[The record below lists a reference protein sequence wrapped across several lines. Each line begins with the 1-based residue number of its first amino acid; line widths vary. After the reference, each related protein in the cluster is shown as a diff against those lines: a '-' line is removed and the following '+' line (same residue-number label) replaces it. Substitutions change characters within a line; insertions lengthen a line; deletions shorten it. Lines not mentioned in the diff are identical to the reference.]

1 VRLEEIL
8 KRLRDGAQP
17 DAKANLE
24 RFGITA
30 RQTYGWSIPALR
42 ELARETGRDHTLA
55 QQLWA
60 TGILD
65 ARILASLVDEP
76 DRVTPRQ
83 MEQWARDFDSWAVCD
98 ACCSNLFD
106 RTPYAHVKVRAWSGR
121 KEEFVKRAS
130 FALMAALAVHE
141 KDGDD
146 DTFRAFLPL
155 VEREAGDARNFVKKA
170 VNWALR
176 QIGKRNPALRAA
188 AIASAERIA
197 AQGSPSARWIAS
209 DALKELTSDAV
220 EKRQSRPAKAGA
232 KSGTAKPRPARA
244 AKGSARNGSS
254 RRATPAGRAGAKAR
268 PRPQAS
274 RARAKAAPPAR
285 ARSGRARPA
294 RSGRRS

>member
-17 DAKANLE
+17 DAKASLE

-30 RQTYGWSIPALR
+30 RQAYGWSAPALR

-65 ARILASLVDEP
+65 ARILAALVDEP
-76 DRVTPRQ
+76 ERVTPRQ
-83 MEQWARDFDSWAVCD
+83 MERWARDFDSWAVCD
-98 ACCSNLFD
+98 ACCANLFD
-106 RTPYAHVKVRAWSGR
+106 RTPFAHTKVRAWSGR
-121 KEEFVKRAS
+121 KEEYVKRAA
-130 FALMAALAVHE
+130 FALMAALALHE
-141 KDGDD
+141 KDGSD

-155 VEREAGDARNFVKKA
+155 CEREAGDARNFVKKA

-176 QIGKRNPALRAA
+176 QIGKRSPALRTA

-197 AQGSPSARWIAS
+197 AQDTPSARWIAA
-209 DALKELTSDAV
+209 DALKELKSPAV
-220 EKRQSRPAKAGA
+220 AKRPAKA
-232 KSGTAKPRPARA
+232 AR
-244 AKGSARNGSS
+244 GNGPSGSS
-254 RRATPAGRAGAKAR
+254 RRATPSGRTAAKALPRR
-268 PRPQAS
+268 PAS
-274 RARAKAAPPAR
+274 RARAKAPSRPP

>member
-1 VRLEEIL
+1 VLVRLEEIL

-17 DAKANLE
+17 DAKATLE

-30 RQTYGWSIPALR
+30 RQAYGWSVPALR

-65 ARILASLVDEP
+65 ARILAALVDEP

-83 MEQWARDFDSWAVCD
+83 MERWARDFDSWAVCD

-121 KEEFVKRAS
+121 KEEFVKRAA
-130 FALMAALAVHE
+130 FALMAALAVH
-141 KDGDD
+141 DQQSGD

-155 VEREAGDARNFVKKA
+155 CEREAGDGRNFVKKA

-176 QIGKRNPALRAA
+176 QVGKRTAPLRAA
-188 AIASAERIA
+188 AIATAERIA
-197 AQGSPSARWIAS
+197 AQDSPSARWIAA
-209 DALKELTSDAV
+209 DALRELQGA
-220 EKRQSRPAKAGA
+220 PKA
-232 KSGTAKPRPARA
+232 AR
-244 AKGSARNGSS
+244 GSARSGSS
-254 RRATPAGRAGAKAR
+254 RRAKPAGRARAKAR
-268 PRPQAS
+268 PRPPAS
-274 RARAKAAPPAR
+274 RARATAATRPP

>member
-17 DAKANLE
+17 DARAALE

-30 RQTYGWSIPALR
+30 RQAYGWSMPALR

-65 ARILASLVDEP
+65 ARILAALVDEP

-83 MEQWARDFDSWAVCD
+83 MERWARDFDSWAVCD
-98 ACCSNLFD
+98 ACCMHLFD
-106 RTPYAHVKVRAWSGR
+106 RTPFAHVKVRAWSGR
-121 KEEFVKRAS
+121 KEEFVKRAA

-141 KDGDD
+141 KDGGDD
-146 DTFRAFLPL
+146 AFRAFLSL
-155 VEREAGDARNFVKKA
+155 CEREAGDARNYVKKA

-176 QIGKRNPALRAA
+176 QIGKRNAALKAA
-188 AIASAERIA
+188 AVASAERIA

-209 DALKELTSDAV
+209 DALRELKAPA
-220 EKRQSRPAKAGA
+220 KRPAKA
-232 KSGTAKPRPARA
+232 AR
-244 AKGSARNGSS
+244 GSARNGSS
-254 RRATPAGRAGAKAR
+254 RRATPAGPAPAQAR
-268 PRPQAS
+268 RRPPAS
-274 RARAKAAPPAR
+274 RARAKAKSPAP

-294 RSGRRS
+294 RSARRS

>member
-1 VRLEEIL
+1 MRLEEIL

-17 DAKANLE
+17 DAKATLE

-30 RQTYGWSIPALR
+30 RQAYGWSVPALR

-65 ARILASLVDEP
+65 ARILAALVDEP
-76 DRVTPRQ
+76 ERVTPRQ
-83 MEQWARDFDSWAVCD
+83 MERWARDFDSWAVCD

-121 KEEFVKRAS
+121 KEEFVKRAA

-141 KDGDD
+141 KDGSD

-155 VEREAGDARNFVKKA
+155 CEREAGDARNFVKKA

-188 AIASAERIA
+188 AVASAERIA
-197 AQGSPSARWIAS
+197 AQGSPSARWIAA
-209 DALKELTSDAV
+209 DALRELKSPAV
-220 EKRQSRPAKAGA
+220 EKRQ
-232 KSGTAKPRPARA
+232 ARS
-244 AKGSARNGSS
+244 AKGSARSGSS
-254 RRATPAGRAGAKAR
+254 RRATPAGRTGAKAR
-268 PRPQAS
+268 PRPPAS
-274 RARAKAAPPAR
+274 RARAKAAPPAA

>member
-17 DAKANLE
+17 DARTALE

-30 RQTYGWSIPALR
+30 RQAYGWSMPALR
-42 ELARETGRDHTLA
+42 ELAREAGRDHTLA

-65 ARILASLVDEP
+65 ARILAALVDEP

-83 MEQWARDFDSWAVCD
+83 MERWARDFDSWAVCD
-98 ACCSNLFD
+98 ACCLHLFD

-121 KEEFVKRAS
+121 KEEFVKRAA

-141 KDGDD
+141 QEGGDD
-146 DTFRAFLPL
+146 AFRAFLIL
-155 VEREAGDARNFVKKA
+155 CEREAGDARNFVKKA

-188 AIASAERIA
+188 AVASAERIA
-197 AQGSPSARWIAS
+197 AQDSPSARWIAS
-209 DALKELTSDAV
+209 DALRELKSADAG
-220 EKRQSRPAKAGA
+220 KRQAKA
-232 KSGTAKPRPARA
+232 AR
-244 AKGSARNGSS
+244 GSARSGSS
-254 RRATPAGRAGAKAR
+254 RPATPAGRARAQAR
-268 PRPQAS
+268 PRPPAS
-274 RARAKAAPPAR
+274 PARAKAKSPAP

-294 RSGRRS
+294 RSARRS

>member
-1 VRLEEIL
+1 MRLEEIL

-17 DAKANLE
+17 DAKAALE

-30 RQTYGWSIPALR
+30 RQAYGWSAPALR

-65 ARILASLVDEP
+65 ARMLAALVDEP
-76 DRVTPRQ
+76 ERVTPRQ
-83 MEQWARDFDSWAVCD
+83 MERWARDFDSWAVCD

-141 KDGDD
+141 KDAPDE
-146 DTFRAFLPL
+146 TFRAFLSL
-155 VEREAGDARNFVKKA
+155 CEREAGDARNYVKKA
-170 VNWALR
+170 VNWAVR
-176 QIGKRNPALRAA
+176 QIGKRNAALRAA
-188 AIASAERIA
+188 AIACAERIA
-197 AQGSPSARWIAS
+197 AQDSPSARWIAA
-209 DALKELTSDAV
+209 DALRELKSAPAA
-220 EKRQSRPAKAGA
+220 KRQ
-232 KSGTAKPRPARA
+232 AKPAR
-244 AKGSARNGSS
+244 GSGRSGSS
-254 RRATPAGRAGAKAR
+254 RPATPAGRGGAKAR
-268 PRPQAS
+268 PRPPAS
-274 RARAKAAPPAR
+274 RARAKSSSPAP

-294 RSGRRS
+294 RSARRS

>member
-1 VRLEEIL
+1 MSLEQIL

-17 DAKANLE
+17 DARASLE

-30 RQTYGWSIPALR
+30 RQAYGWSMPALR
-42 ELARETGRDHTLA
+42 ELAREAGRDHTLA

-65 ARILASLVDEP
+65 ARILAALVDDPE
-76 DRVTPRQ
+76 RVTPRQ
-83 MEQWARDFDSWAVCD
+83 MERWARDFDSWAVCD
-98 ACCSNLFD
+98 ACCMHLFD

-121 KEEFVKRAS
+121 KEEFVKRAA

-141 KDGDD
+141 PDGSDD
-146 DTFRAFLPL
+146 AFRAFLPL
-155 VEREAGDARNFVKKA
+155 CEREAGDARNFVKKA

-176 QIGKRNPALRAA
+176 QIGKRSPGLRTA

-197 AQGSPSARWIAS
+197 AQDSPSARWIAA
-209 DALKELTSDAV
+209 DALREL
-220 EKRQSRPAKAGA
+220 
-232 KSGTAKPRPARA
+232 KSAPA
-244 AKGSARNGSS
+244 AKERPRTARGNGRNGSS
-254 RRATPAGRAGAKAR
+254 RRATPAGRGTAKAR
-268 PRPQAS
+268 PRRPAS
-274 RARAKAAPPAR
+274 PARAKAPTHAP

>member
-17 DAKANLE
+17 DAKATLE
-24 RFGITA
+24 RVGITA
-30 RQTYGWSIPALR
+30 RQTYGWPVPALR
-42 ELARETGRDHTLA
+42 DLAKETGRDHTLA

-65 ARILASLVDEP
+65 ARILAALVDEP
-76 DRVTPRQ
+76 ERVTPRQ
-83 MEQWARDFDSWAVCD
+83 MERWARDFDSWAVCD

-121 KEEFVKRAS
+121 KEEFVKRAA
-130 FALMAALAVHE
+130 FALIAALAVHE

-146 DTFRAFLPL
+146 EPFRAFLL
-155 VEREAGDARNFVKKA
+155 LCEREAGDARNFVKKA
-170 VNWALR
+170 VNWAVR
-176 QIGKRNPALRAA
+176 QIGKRSAGLRAS

-197 AQGSPSARWIAS
+197 AQESASAHWIAA
-209 DALKELTSDAV
+209 DALRELHSPAV
-220 EKRQSRPAKAGA
+220 EKRQARP
-232 KSGTAKPRPARA
+232 
-244 AKGSARNGSS
+244 AKGSAPSGSS
-254 RRATPAGRAGAKAR
+254 RPARRTAPAPAKAR
-268 PRPQAS
+268 LRRPAS
-274 RARAKAAPPAR
+274 PAPAKASPAGR

>member
-1 VRLEEIL
+1 MRLEEIL

-17 DAKANLE
+17 DAKATLE

-30 RQTYGWSIPALR
+30 RQAYGWSAPALR
-42 ELARETGRDHTLA
+42 ELAREAGRDHTLA

-65 ARILASLVDEP
+65 ARILAALVDEP
-76 DRVTPRQ
+76 ERVTPRQ
-83 MEQWARDFDSWAVCD
+83 MERWARDFDSWAVCD

-121 KEEFVKRAS
+121 KEEFVKRAA

-141 KDGDD
+141 KDGSD

-155 VEREAGDARNFVKKA
+155 CEREAGDARNFVKKA

-176 QIGKRNPALRAA
+176 QIGKRSPALRAD

-197 AQGSPSARWIAS
+197 AQDSPSARWIAA
-209 DALKELTSDAV
+209 DALRELTSA
-220 EKRQSRPAKAGA
+220 A
-232 KSGTAKPRPARA
+232 A
-244 AKGSARNGSS
+244 AKGRGAARGSGPSGSS
-254 RRATPAGRAGAKAR
+254 RRATPPGRAGAKAR
-268 PRPQAS
+268 PRPPAS
-274 RARAKAAPPAR
+274 RARATAPSRAP

>member
-17 DAKANLE
+17 DAKAALE

-30 RQTYGWSIPALR
+30 RQAYGWSVPALR
-42 ELARETGRDHTLA
+42 ELAREAGRDHTLA

-65 ARILASLVDEP
+65 ARILAALVDEP
-76 DRVTPRQ
+76 ERVTPRQ
-83 MEQWARDFDSWAVCD
+83 MERWARDFDSWAVCD
-98 ACCSNLFD
+98 ACCMHLFD

-121 KEEFVKRAS
+121 KEEFVKRAA

-141 KDGDD
+141 QDGDD
-146 DTFRAFLPL
+146 AFRAFLPL
-155 VEREAGDARNFVKKA
+155 CEREAGDARNYVKKA

-176 QIGKRNPALRAA
+176 QIGKRNAGLRAA

-197 AQGSPSARWIAS
+197 AQDSPSARWIAA
-209 DALKELTSDAV
+209 DALRELKSAAV
-220 EKRQSRPAKAGA
+220 AKRQ
-232 KSGTAKPRPARA
+232 TAR
-244 AKGSARNGSS
+244 GSAPNGSS
-254 RRATPAGRAGAKAR
+254 RRATPAGRGAAKAPPRR
-268 PRPQAS
+268 PAS
-274 RARAKAAPPAR
+274 RARAKAPNPPP

>member
-17 DAKANLE
+17 DARASLE

-30 RQTYGWSIPALR
+30 RQAYGWAIPALR

-65 ARILASLVDEP
+65 ARILAALVDEP

-83 MEQWARDFDSWAVCD
+83 MERWARDFDSWAVCD
-98 ACCSNLFD
+98 ACCMHLFD

-121 KEEFVKRAS
+121 KEEFVKRAA

-141 KDGDD
+141 KDGSDE
-146 DTFRAFLPL
+146 TFRAFLPL
-155 VEREAGDARNFVKKA
+155 CEREAGDARNFVKKA

-176 QIGKRNPALRAA
+176 QIGKRNASLRAA

-197 AQGSPSARWIAS
+197 AQGSASARWIGA
-209 DALKELTSDAV
+209 DALRELRSAAV
-220 EKRQSRPAKAGA
+220 AKRQGGA
-232 KSGTAKPRPARA
+232 VR
-244 AKGSARNGSS
+244 GSARSGSS
-254 RRATPAGRAGAKAR
+254 LRATPVGRAGAKAR
-268 PRPQAS
+268 PPRPAS
-274 RARAKAAPPAR
+274 PAPAKAKRPAP

-294 RSGRRS
+294 RSSRRS

>member
-17 DAKANLE
+17 DAKATLE

-30 RQTYGWSIPALR
+30 RQTYGWPVPALR

-65 ARILASLVDEP
+65 ARILAALVDEP
-76 DRVTPRQ
+76 ERVTPRQ
-83 MEQWARDFDSWAVCD
+83 MERWARDFDSWAVCD

-121 KEEFVKRAS
+121 KEEFVKRAA

-141 KDGDD
+141 KDGSDD
-146 DTFRAFLPL
+146 AFRAFLVL
-155 VEREAGDARNFVKKA
+155 CEREAGDGRNFVKKA
-170 VNWALR
+170 VNWAVR
-176 QIGKRNPALRAA
+176 QIGKRNPGLRAA

-197 AQGSPSARWIAS
+197 AQDSPSARWIAA
-209 DALKELTSDAV
+209 DALRELKSPAV
-220 EKRQSRPAKAGA
+220 AKRQAQ
-232 KSGTAKPRPARA
+232 PAR
-244 AKGSARNGSS
+244 GSARSGSS
-254 RRATPAGRAGAKAR
+254 LRATPVGRAGAKAR
-268 PRPQAS
+268 PRRPAS
-274 RARAKAAPPAR
+274 RARAKASPPPR

>member
-1 VRLEEIL
+1 VLVRLEEIL

-17 DAKANLE
+17 DAKATLE

-30 RQTYGWSIPALR
+30 RQAYGWSVPALR

-65 ARILASLVDEP
+65 ARILAALVDEP

-83 MEQWARDFDSWAVCD
+83 MERWARDFDSWAVCD

-121 KEEFVKRAS
+121 KEEFVKRAA
-130 FALMAALAVHE
+130 FALMAALAVH
-141 KDGDD
+141 DQQSGD

-155 VEREAGDARNFVKKA
+155 CEREAGDGRNFVKKA

-176 QIGKRNPALRAA
+176 QVGKRSAPLRAA
-188 AIASAERIA
+188 AIATAERIA
-197 AQGSPSARWIAS
+197 AQDSPSARWIAA
-209 DALKELTSDAV
+209 DALRELQGAP
-220 EKRQSRPAKAGA
+220 KASR
-232 KSGTAKPRPARA
+232 
-244 AKGSARNGSS
+244 GSAPSGSS
-254 RRATPAGRAGAKAR
+254 RRAKPAGRARAKAR
-268 PRPQAS
+268 PRPPAS
-274 RARAKAAPPAR
+274 RARATAATRPP

>member
-17 DAKANLE
+17 DAKATLE

-30 RQTYGWSIPALR
+30 RQSYGWSVPALR
-42 ELARETGRDHTLA
+42 ELARESGRDHTLA

-65 ARILASLVDEP
+65 ARILAALVDEP

-83 MEQWARDFDSWAVCD
+83 MERWARDFDSWAVCD

-130 FALMAALAVHE
+130 FSLMAALAVHE
-141 KDGDD
+141 KDGTD

-176 QIGKRNPALRAA
+176 QIGKRSPALRAA

-209 DALKELTSDAV
+209 DALRELTSEAV
-220 EKRQSRPAKAGA
+220 EKRQARPAKAGSA
-232 KSGTAKPRPARA
+232 KARPAKGA

-268 PRPQAS
+268 PRPPAS
-274 RARAKAAPPAR
+274 RARAKAAPRAG